1 MLYSG
6 GSSTNGPGQVGL
18 GASFPV
24 YSSITTNAD
33 CCAECYSVP
42 GCFLYYLNSSGQCG
56 LYVTNAGSAPD
67 ESAECPNG
75 IVGEFPGSGSTY
87 GLSAACAVI
96 DGTS

>member
-24 YSSITTNAD
+24 YPSITTTAG

-42 GCFLYYLNSSGQCG
+42 GCFLYFLNGSGQCS

-67 ESAECPNG
+67 ESAQCPNG
-75 IVGEFPGSGSTY
+75 IVGELVSSGSAY

-96 DGTS
+96 LGTS